1 MLSELLKVQLNS
13 DLIRLICFINY
24 LIVLSSLKQKT
35 LSGVLWSCVERF
47 SVQGIQFVIMVIMAR
62 ILLPSD
68 YGMIGMLAI
77 FIAIAQTLI
86 DSGFSNALIQKKDR
100 SEIDYS
106 TVFYFNIAVGI
117 VLYFI
122 LFFSSPLIARFYN
135 TPELTG
141 LTRVLALNLF
151 INSLAVV
158 QRAILSIKIDFKTQA
173 KASFSAAI
181 ISGIVGIVMAYT
193 GFGVWSLAVQTVL
206 NAFVNTVL
214 LWIFSK
220 WIPLKVFSFES
231 FKKLFT
237 FGSKLLASGLLDTF
251 YRNIYTIVIGKKFA
265 STDLGYFTRADQF
278 AQFPSS
284 NLTGIIQRVT
294 FPVLSEIQDDD
305 ERLAHAYR
313 KFLRLSAY
321 MIFPLMTGLAAVA
334 YPFINCLL
342 TEKWTFTAL
351 LLQILCF
358 SYMWYP
364 VHAINLNLLQVKG
377 RSDLFLKLEIYK
389 KIMGIVVLGVTIP
402 LGLVAMCWGTIIASL
417 FSLVINTYYT
427 GKLIHVGLFKQ
438 LRDLSP
444 ALFYSLTMAIV
455 VYLTTC
461 LFADQLLQLLI
472 GIITGIIYYL
482 LVSYATKSQD
492 LKEFLLLIKRK

>member
-35 LSGVLWSCVERF
+35 ISGVLWSCVERF
-47 SVQGIQFVIMVIMAR
+47 SVQGIQFVIMVI

-106 TVFYFNIAVGI
+106 IVFYFNIVVGI
-117 VLYFI
+117 ILYFI

-231 FKKLFT
+231 FKKLFA
-237 FGSKLLASGLLDTF
+237 FGSKLLASGLLDTI

-278 AQFPSS
+278 AQFPS
-284 NLTGIIQRVT
+284 
-294 FPVLSEIQDDD
+294 
-305 ERLAHAYR
+305 
-313 KFLRLSAY
+313 
-321 MIFPLMTGLAAVA
+321 
-334 YPFINCLL
+334 
-342 TEKWTFTAL
+342 
-351 LLQILCF
+351 
-358 SYMWYP
+358 
-364 VHAINLNLLQVKG
+364 
-377 RSDLFLKLEIYK
+377 
-389 KIMGIVVLGVTIP
+389 
-402 LGLVAMCWGTIIASL
+402 
-417 FSLVINTYYT
+417 
-427 GKLIHVGLFKQ
+427 
-438 LRDLSP
+438 
-444 ALFYSLTMAIV
+444 
-455 VYLTTC
+455 
-461 LFADQLLQLLI
+461 
-472 GIITGIIYYL
+472 
-482 LVSYATKSQD
+482 
-492 LKEFLLLIKRK
+492 

>member
-35 LSGVLWSCVERF
+35 ISGVLWSCVERF
-47 SVQGIQFVIMVIMAR
+47 SVQGIQFVIMVI

-106 TVFYFNIAVGI
+106 TVFYFNIVVGI
-117 VLYFI
+117 ILYFI

-231 FKKLFT
+231 FKKLFA
-237 FGSKLLASGLLDTF
+237 FGSKLLASGLLDTI

-265 STDLGYFTRADQF
+265 STDLGYFPRADQF
-278 AQFPSS
+278 AQFPS
-284 NLTGIIQRVT
+284 
-294 FPVLSEIQDDD
+294 
-305 ERLAHAYR
+305 
-313 KFLRLSAY
+313 
-321 MIFPLMTGLAAVA
+321 
-334 YPFINCLL
+334 
-342 TEKWTFTAL
+342 
-351 LLQILCF
+351 
-358 SYMWYP
+358 
-364 VHAINLNLLQVKG
+364 
-377 RSDLFLKLEIYK
+377 
-389 KIMGIVVLGVTIP
+389 
-402 LGLVAMCWGTIIASL
+402 
-417 FSLVINTYYT
+417 
-427 GKLIHVGLFKQ
+427 
-438 LRDLSP
+438 
-444 ALFYSLTMAIV
+444 
-455 VYLTTC
+455 
-461 LFADQLLQLLI
+461 
-472 GIITGIIYYL
+472 
-482 LVSYATKSQD
+482 
-492 LKEFLLLIKRK
+492 

>member
-35 LSGVLWSCVERF
+35 ISGVLWSCVERF
-47 SVQGIQFVIMVIMAR
+47 SVQGIQFVIMVI

-106 TVFYFNIAVGI
+106 TVFYFNIVVGI
-117 VLYFI
+117 ILYFI

-231 FKKLFT
+231 FKKLFA
-237 FGSKLLASGLLDTF
+237 FGSKLLASGLLDTNAGL
-251 YRNIYTIVIGKKFA
+251 YARFA
-265 STDLGYFTRADQF
+265 AT
-278 AQFPSS
+278 
-284 NLTGIIQRVT
+284 
-294 FPVLSEIQDDD
+294 E
-305 ERLAHAYR
+305 
-313 KFLRLSAY
+313 
-321 MIFPLMTGLAAVA
+321 
-334 YPFINCLL
+334 PFIYAALRPFCNSLI
-342 TEKWTFTAL
+342 TFTS
-351 LLQILCF
+351 I
-358 SYMWYP
+358 
-364 VHAINLNLLQVKG
+364 
-377 RSDLFLKLEIYK
+377 EIE
-389 KIMGIVVLGVTIP
+389 LP
-402 LGLVAMCWGTIIASL
+402 LIS
-417 FSLVINTYYT
+417 
-427 GKLIHVGLFKQ
+427 
-438 LRDLSP
+438 
-444 ALFYSLTMAIV
+444 
-455 VYLTTC
+455 
-461 LFADQLLQLLI
+461 
-472 GIITGIIYYL
+472 
-482 LVSYATKSQD
+482 
-492 LKEFLLLIKRK
+492 

>member
-35 LSGVLWSCVERF
+35 ISGVLWSCVERF
-47 SVQGIQFVIMVIMAR
+47 SVQGIQFVIMVI

-106 TVFYFNIAVGI
+106 TVFYFNIVVGI
-117 VLYFI
+117 ILYFI

-231 FKKLFT
+231 FKKLFA
-237 FGSKLLASGLLDTF
+237 FGFQTIGFRIIRYNLPEYLY
-251 YRNIYTIVIGKKFA
+251 YR
-265 STDLGYFTRADQF
+265 
-278 AQFPSS
+278 
-284 NLTGIIQRVT
+284 
-294 FPVLSEIQDDD
+294 
-305 ERLAHAYR
+305 YR
-313 KFLRLSAY
+313 
-321 MIFPLMTGLAAVA
+321 
-334 YPFINCLL
+334 
-342 TEKWTFTAL
+342 
-351 LLQILCF
+351 
-358 SYMWYP
+358 
-364 VHAINLNLLQVKG
+364 
-377 RSDLFLKLEIYK
+377 
-389 KIMGIVVLGVTIP
+389 
-402 LGLVAMCWGTIIASL
+402 
-417 FSLVINTYYT
+417 
-427 GKLIHVGLFKQ
+427 
-438 LRDLSP
+438 
-444 ALFYSLTMAIV
+444 
-455 VYLTTC
+455 
-461 LFADQLLQLLI
+461 
-472 GIITGIIYYL
+472 
-482 LVSYATKSQD
+482 
-492 LKEFLLLIKRK
+492 